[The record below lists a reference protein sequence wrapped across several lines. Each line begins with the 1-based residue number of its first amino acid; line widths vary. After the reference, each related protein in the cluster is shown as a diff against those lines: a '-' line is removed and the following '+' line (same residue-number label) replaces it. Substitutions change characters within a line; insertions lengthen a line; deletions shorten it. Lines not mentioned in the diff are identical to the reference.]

1 MKTLLRILTIA
12 FLAVSIVSCV
22 GIYEDGYEMA
32 ADIQKDVQQISVA
45 ELNAILESED
55 ADYLLIDI
63 REANEYVLGNIP
75 GSANVP
81 RGMLEFVINDEE
93 FWSEQYLYPPEKGT
107 EIIVYCKSGNRGI
120 LAAKAL
126 MQLGYTNV
134 VNLEGGFMAF
144 DPEFDESSATPHSS
158 GGCGG

>member
-1 MKTLLRILTIA
+1 MKNIFKFLMIA
-12 FLAVSIVSCV
+12 FLAVCVASCV

-32 ADIQKDVQQISVA
+32 NDTVDQIEQISVA
-45 ELNAILESED
+45 ELNKTLESED

-63 REANEYVLGNIP
+63 RQANEYVLGNIP

-81 RGMLEFVINDEE
+81 RGMLEFVINDEDY
-93 FWSEQYLYPPEKGT
+93 WAEQYLYPPEKDT
-107 EIIVYCKSGNRGI
+107 KIIIYCKSGNRGI
-120 LAAKAL
+120 LATKNL
-126 MQLGYTNV
+126 MQLGFTNV

-144 DPEFDESSATPHSS
+144 DPEFDESSATPQSS